1 MSNDGL
7 DAIGMGKVA
16 KAIPAAAW
24 KEVTHTFCETFSQL
38 IAPITA
44 TTTGLARLIEARF
57 NRLTAPEQESALEAV
72 NVAVER
78 VRQTASE
85 AAKPA
90 AAIIIASIESVAV
103 ETDETMRELW
113 INLIAQEMS
122 GAQVHPEFPQLLRR
136 MSREDARTFVSIAE
150 ASNRPF
156 VQKLASAL
164 WQALQKNPFIW
175 VALGTPRSKTT
186 FSHEHLIRLGLI
198 KRVEEDEYRLTR
210 TGRAFLSSVTD
221 PSEALRVNAEESD
234 VQK

>member
-1 MSNDGL
+1 MSKDGI
-7 DAIGMGKVA
+7 DVIGAGKVA

-24 KEVTHTFCETFSQL
+24 KEVSHTLCETFSQL
-38 IAPITA
+38 IAPLTA
-44 TTTGLARLIEARF
+44 TTTGVARLIEARF
-57 NRLTAPEQESALEAV
+57 NRLTAPEQEFAFEAV

-78 VRQTASE
+78 VRPTASE
-85 AAKPA
+85 TAKPA
-90 AAIIIASIESVAV
+90 AAVIIASIESVAI
-103 ETDETMRELW
+103 ETDETMRKLW

-122 GAQVHPEFPQLLRR
+122 GGQVHPEFPQLLRR
-136 MSREDARTFVSIAE
+136 MSREDARTFLSIAE

-164 WQALQKNPFIW
+164 WQALQKNPLVW

-186 FSHEHLIRLGLI
+186 FSNEHLIRLGLI

-221 PSEALRVNAEESD
+221 PSEALCVTAEESEG
-234 VQK
+234 QK